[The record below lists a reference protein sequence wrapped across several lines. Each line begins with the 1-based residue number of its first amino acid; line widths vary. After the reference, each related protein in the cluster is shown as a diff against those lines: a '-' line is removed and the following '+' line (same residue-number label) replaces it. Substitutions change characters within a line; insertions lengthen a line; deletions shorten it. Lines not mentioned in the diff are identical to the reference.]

1 MSSMMNMVS
10 IRTHSDDK
18 SLQEDTRRDKEAFNY
33 FSKEQRNIIH
43 ANNPGRVHHLM

>member
-1 MSSMMNMVS
+1 MNSMMNLV
-10 IRTHSDDK
+10 RVGALSDDE

-43 ANNPGRVHHLM
+43 ASNPGRVHHRG